1 MKNSTEKSGLRTWME
16 IDTKA
21 LAHNYKVVREFIPAS
36 CKLMSVAKSN
46 AYGHSLID
54 FSLEMQKLGTDWVG
68 VDSIIEAI
76 AIRKAGVTVPIFVLG
91 YTLPE
96 MLATAVEMD
105 ISIAVS
111 TFETLEAI
119 AEQASVFAQNS
130 QGSQGSQKIKVHIKV
145 DTGMHRQGFQEG
157 EMSRLIDELKRLTS
171 LADKDDKSAKIIIEG
186 LFTHFAAAKNP
197 AFPADTLAQIA
208 LFEKWVSAFTKA
220 GFNPIKHACA
230 SGGTFLFPQAHFDMV
245 RVGIALY
252 GLYPSRETQLFMK
265 DKITLKPALSWKT
278 ILGEVKKVS
287 RGGKVGYD
295 FTETLQRDTVMG
307 ICPIG
312 YWHGFPRN
320 LSSIGYVIVRGK
332 KARVVGRV
340 SMDMINVDLTDI
352 GEVKVG
358 DEVTLI
364 GQDGEEVVSVEDIAS
379 AVANSSYEVITRLNP
394 LIKRI
399 YV

>member
-1 MKNSTEKSGLRTWME
+1 MKNSSEKSGLRTWIE

-21 LAHNYKVVREFIPAS
+21 IAHNYEVVRGLIPAD

-46 AYGHSLID
+46 AYGHSLVD
-54 FSLEMQKLGTDWVG
+54 FSLEMQKLGIDWIG
-68 VDSIIEAI
+68 VDSIVEAI
-76 AIRKAGVTVPIFVLG
+76 AVRKAGVTVPVFVLG

-105 ISIAVS
+105 ISITVS

-119 AEQASVFAQNS
+119 TESNFAQNS
-130 QGSQGSQKIKVHIKV
+130 QDSKQGQQKLKVHIKV

-157 EMSRLIDELKRLTS
+157 EMLHVIKTLQKPA
-171 LADKDDKSAKIIIEG
+171 LAEKIEVEG
-186 LFTHFAAAKNP
+186 LFTHFATAKNP
-197 AFPADTLAQIA
+197 AFPAHTLAQIVI
-208 LFEKWVSAFTKA
+208 FEKWVNAFVQA
-220 GFNPIKHACA
+220 GFKPIRHACA

-252 GLYPSRETQLFMK
+252 GLYPSHETQLFMK
-265 DKITLKPALSWKT
+265 EKITLKPVLTWKT
-278 ILGEVKKVS
+278 ILGEVKKVPK
-287 RGGKVGYD
+287 GEKVGYD
-295 FTETLQRDTVMG
+295 LTETLRRDTVMG

-332 KARVVGRV
+332 KSRVVGRV
-340 SMDMINVDLTDI
+340 SMDMINVDLTEID
-352 GEVKVG
+352 GAKVG

-379 AVANSSYEVITRLNP
+379 AVANSTYEVITRLNP